1 MGSTVGLAGAAI
13 LKRKKGKIIILKAE
27 LSQSEKREVRFLSAE
42 KKRPK
47 NSYKEF
53 ERLFLGFF

>member
-27 LSQSEKREVRFLSAE
+27 LSQSAKTRGAIPERRKEETEKFLQ
-42 KKRPK
+42 RI
-47 NSYKEF
+47 
-53 ERLFLGFF
+53 